1 MARTNEQCEPIRA
14 QRSPFP
20 TTAPAGATV
29 IQRTGALLR
38 ALRRRFSSSPDEPA
52 AEPPT
57 DASAPPGLLLRAI
70 RDRRIAFLLVGGLNT
85 VIGALWFLL
94 FDHLIGSRW
103 DGHGHYPALVLT
115 YVAAILCAFV
125 LYRRLVFRVR
135 GHVVR
140 DLARFSSVYVSA
152 FVVNIVLLGLMV
164 DGLGW
169 RAFPSQ
175 CLITFVTTVFSWVG
189 HNRFSFKRPP
199 ESPKDAGSPGHVQA
213 ALTQADRDREER

>member
-1 MARTNEQCEPIRA
+1 MPRTDEQREPTRA
-14 QRSPFP
+14 QRSAPP
-20 TTAPAGATV
+20 TAAPVTAVVNP
-29 IQRTGALLR
+29 RPGALLR
-38 ALRRRFSSSPDEPA
+38 SLRRRFSSSTPDKPP
-52 AEPPT
+52 AEPP
-57 DASAPPGLLLRAI
+57 SSPGLILRVI

-94 FDHLIGSRW
+94 FDHLIGARW
-103 DGHGHYPALVLT
+103 NGHGHYPALVLT

-135 GHVVR
+135 GQVMR

-152 FVVNIVLLGLMV
+152 FLVNIVLLGLMV

-169 RAFPSQ
+169 RPFPSQ

-189 HNRFSFKRPP
+189 HNRFSFKR
-199 ESPKDAGSPGHVQA
+199 SPASPTQDDSTAHVA
-213 ALTQADRDREER
+213 SALTRADPDREAG

>member
-1 MARTNEQCEPIRA
+1 MPGPVRP
-14 QRSPFP
+14 
-20 TTAPAGATV
+20 TV
-29 IQRTGALLR
+29 IQRPGTMLR
-38 ALRRRFSSSPDEPA
+38 TLGRRLSLSSPDGPSAESSSDEP
-52 AEPPT
+52 
-57 DASAPPGLLLRAI
+57 APPGLILRVI

-103 DGHGHYPALVLT
+103 NGHGHYPALVLT

-135 GHVVR
+135 GQVVR

-152 FVVNIVLLGLMV
+152 FAVNIVLLGLMV

-169 RAFPSQ
+169 RPFPSQ
-175 CLITFVTTVFSWVG
+175 CLITFVTTIFSWVG
-189 HNRFSFKRPP
+189 HNRFSFKRTPEPLAEASPP
-199 ESPKDAGSPGHVQA
+199 GPVRSAK
-213 ALTQADRDREER
+213 TQADQEKE